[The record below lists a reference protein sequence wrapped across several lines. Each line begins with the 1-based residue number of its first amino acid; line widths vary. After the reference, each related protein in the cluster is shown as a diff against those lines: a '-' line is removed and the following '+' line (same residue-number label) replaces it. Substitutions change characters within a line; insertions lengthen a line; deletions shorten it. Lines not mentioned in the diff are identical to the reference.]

1 MGQQYN
7 FYCVGTLDRNIRNN
21 SKYYDLF
28 VDGTTKRTTINESQI
43 DDFKLT
49 KIHKDMAK
57 VMTENPELENT
68 HLIKQCTVK
77 TKELLVKIETV
88 KQQNENQLTLEII
101 KGLQLNPDLEKFLY
115 NVAVAEL
122 MTSI

>member
-1 MGQQYN
+1 
-7 FYCVGTLDRNIRNN
+7 
-21 SKYYDLF
+21 
-28 VDGTTKRTTINESQI
+28 
-43 DDFKLT
+43 
-49 KIHKDMAK
+49 MAK